1 MIVAATHYYMTVK
14 SYNSFKEK
22 TVLSMYVLLLI
33 QRAVPRVGAPGG
45 TLRQRSLC
53 ICPLTHTE
61 GAHQS
66 RCFRGRC
73 IVNGSLFGNRCQEKV
88 KFLFRKMKG
97 CIILWMLVKEI

>member
-1 MIVAATHYYMTVK
+1 MIVAATHYHMTVK

-53 ICPLTHTE
+53 MPSYSYRGCSPESVLQGALYCKWLT
-61 GAHQS
+61 
-66 RCFRGRC
+66 F
-73 IVNGSLFGNRCQEKV
+73 
-88 KFLFRKMKG
+88 
-97 CIILWMLVKEI
+97 W